1 MKTGQRVRLRA
12 ASPIA
17 KRDDMRPDAVGTV
30 LCSYRVRRRVGSP
43 ERIDVKFSENSVM
56 WGVAANEFE
65 EIEDSRSFA

>member
-17 KRDDMRPDAVGTV
+17 RRDRSAAEAVGTV
-30 LCSYRVRRRVGSP
+30 LCSYKVRARGGFP
-43 ERIDVKFSENSVM
+43 ERVDVRFSSNSVL

-65 EIEDSRSFA
+65 TVEDSPQVA